1 MRAPVPWRE
10 AIKRIPSNQREYW
23 MKLSFIDGARLSRRR
38 VLRDAFALA
47 VATSPLASL
56 AKTAEE
62 KDQDVSVAAGPRPL
76 VQYPQKR
83 PLTLVTTRPP
93 HLETP
98 FRVFNE
104 GPITPNDAFF
114 VRYHLANFP
123 TSIDPDT
130 YRLTIKGSVDKSLS
144 LSLAELK
151 ALAEPIEV
159 VAVNQCS
166 GNSRA
171 FSMPR
176 VFGAQLG
183 NGSMGNA
190 RWVGVSLKTVLE
202 KAGVKAEA
210 KQVTF
215 DGLDKPVLSSTPDF
229 TKALDIDHAMN
240 GEPMIAWSMNGAE
253 LPFLNGYPIRLVV
266 PGYFGTYWVKHLSE
280 IEVLDHTYEGF
291 FMAKG
296 YRVPDNDC
304 LCVAPGTT
312 PAKTRPIS
320 KLPVRSFITSVS
332 HGDVLPLE
340 QSVMLKGIAF
350 DGGAGISKVEVS
362 IDGGKQWRA
371 AELGQDLGRF
381 SFREWTLPINFAYR
395 GATQLM
401 VRASSN
407 AGETQPLRADWNP
420 GGYRRNVVETTH
432 VTIA

>member
-1 MRAPVPWRE
+1 MKFRF
-10 AIKRIPSNQREYW
+10 IGTSN
-23 MKLSFIDGARLSRRR
+23 LGRRR

-47 VATSPLASL
+47 VVASPLASL
-56 AKTAEE
+56 VKAADENVEE
-62 KDQDVSVAAGPRPL
+62 VTFAAGPRPL

-98 FRVFNE
+98 FSVFNE

-123 TSIDPDT
+123 TSIDPDS
-130 YRLTIKGSVDKSLS
+130 YRLTVKGSVNTSLS

-166 GNSRA
+166 GNSRG

-190 RWVGVSLKTVLE
+190 RWVGVSVKTILE
-202 KAGVKAEA
+202 KAGVNAEA

-215 DGLDKPVLSSTPDF
+215 RGLDKPVLASTPEF
-229 TKALDIDHAMN
+229 IKALDISHAMD
-240 GEPMIAWSMNGAE
+240 GEPMIAWSMNGTD

-266 PGYFGTYWVKHLSE
+266 PGYFGTYWIKHLSE
-280 IEVLDHTYEGF
+280 IEVLDHTFDGF

-296 YRVPDNDC
+296 YQVPDNEC
-304 LCVAPGTT
+304 FCVAPGTT
-312 PAKTRPIS
+312 AAKIRPIS
-320 KLPVRSFITSVS
+320 KLPVRSFITSVKQ
-332 HGDVLPLE
+332 GQVLPLNK
-340 QSVMLKGIAF
+340 SVLLKGIAF
-350 DGGAGISKVEVS
+350 DGGGGVNKVQVS
-362 IDGGKQWRA
+362 IDGGQRWQDA
-371 AELGQDLGRF
+371 TLGEDLGRF
-381 SFREWTLPINFAYR
+381 SFREWTLPITFTHN

-401 VRASSN
+401 VRASNS

-420 GGYRRNVVETTH
+420 GGYRRHVVETTH
-432 VTIA
+432 VTVA

>member
-1 MRAPVPWRE
+1 
-10 AIKRIPSNQREYW
+10 
-23 MKLSFIDGARLSRRR
+23 MKFSFVDNSEPSRRR
-38 VLRDAFALA
+38 ILRDAFTLALA
-47 VATSPLASL
+47 ASPLASL
-56 AKTAEE
+56 AKAADETKAADENAEE
-62 KDQDVSVAAGPRPL
+62 VTFATGSRPL

-98 FRVFNE
+98 FPVFNL

-114 VRYHLANFP
+114 VRYHLPNFP
-123 TSIDPDT
+123 TSIDPDS
-130 YRLTIKGSVDKSLS
+130 YRLTIKGSVNTPLS

-151 ALAEPIEV
+151 ALAEPVEV

-166 GNSRA
+166 GNSRG

-190 RWVGVSLKTVLE
+190 RWVGVPLKAVLE
-202 KAGVKAEA
+202 KAGVKADA
-210 KQVTF
+210 RQATF
-215 DGLDKPVLSSTPDF
+215 RGLDRPVLPSTPEF
-229 TKALDIDHAMN
+229 IKALDISHAMD
-240 GEPMIAWSMNGAE
+240 GGPMIAWSMNGTD

-280 IEVLDHTYEGF
+280 IEVVDHTYDGF

-304 LCVAPGTT
+304 FCIAPGTT
-312 PAKTRPIS
+312 AAQTQPIS
-320 KLPVRSFITSVS
+320 RLPVRSFITSVK
-332 HGDVLPLE
+332 HGDVLPLKK
-340 QSVMLKGIAF
+340 SVVLKGIAF
-350 DGGAGISKVEVS
+350 DGGVGVNKVEIS
-362 IDGGKQWRA
+362 IDGGKSWREA
-371 AELGQDLGRF
+371 RLGQDLGRF
-381 SFREWTLPINFAYR
+381 SFREWTLPITFTSK

-401 VRASSN
+401 VRASNS

-420 GGYRRNVVETTH
+420 GGYRRHVVETCH
-432 VTIA
+432 VTVA